1 MARFNGREILLAG
14 LKGDSPFI
22 RYSASADGSDFT
34 EEWSEGQNYIGF
46 FVGQEASANKED
58 YTWIKVSGGGSSID
72 IVQET
77 GESEKSVMSQKAVTD
92 AIETAKSEAVTI
104 VQETGESEKSVMS
117 QKAVTDAIETAKSEA
132 VTIVQETGESEKS
145 VMSQKAVT
153 DAIENSILVP
163 QSPVGKPVNG
173 YRLVVGNKYRVSRS
187 STVAGQ
193 WGFMFHLYFEYKAT
207 IIDPDDSANNYVG
220 VLNENI
226 MYALDTTN
234 PPTSFSDHLD
244 IKISGFH
251 LVQPGD
257 DSYFKIYVQIEY
269 NGISHDLYTG
279 VDTDYIQS
287 DFLVNAYGIIR
298 SASSK
303 VYLYK
308 VDVAG
313 ASVDIVQETGSSEVA
328 VMSQNAVTKAIKKA
342 IDDIPIYNGEVVS

>member
-72 IVQET
+72 
-77 GESEKSVMSQKAVTD
+77 
-92 AIETAKSEAVTI
+92 I